1 MQHNTVACG
10 VGQRQ
15 SCGPESVI
23 QVLLPAVIAAV
34 LVAACV
40 AGVAACA
47 NCAASHHGSKSRWR
61 DWHWSCCSWH
71 VCFAVAAAI
80 VIDISVLVVSVIAAE
95 VTVGGW

>member
-23 QVLLPAVIAAV
+23 QVLSPAVIAAV

-47 NCAASHHGSKSRWR
+47 NYAASRHGRKSGWR
-61 DWHWSCCSWH
+61 DLHRSCCSWH
-71 VCFAVAAAI
+71 ACFAVAAVI
-80 VIDISVLVVSVIAAE
+80 VIDIAALAVSVIAAG
-95 VTVGGW
+95 VTVCGW